1 MTASRPSYAPT
12 TRRHCLPAMQR
23 LSLRLRDRVRRRRSV
38 EALLDERA
46 ELLAA
51 LETLEEARAKLAT
64 KMTQRAVENPAA
76 RERLEGMSQKWQV
89 KIDWHAERIRH
100 RLLLGDGILSG
111 HGVRPWEHADE
122 R

>member
-12 TRRHCLPAMQR
+12 TRRDRLPAVQR
-23 LSLRLRDRVRRRRSV
+23 LSLRLRGRVRRRRSV
-38 EALLDERA
+38 QALLDERA

-51 LETLEEARAKLAT
+51 LETLEEVRAKLAT
-64 KMTQRAVENPAA
+64 QTAQRAMEKPAA
-76 RERLEGMSQKWQV
+76 RERMEAMSQKWQA
-89 KIDWHAERIRH
+89 KIDSHAERIRH
-100 RLLLGDGILSG
+100 RLLIGDGILSR